1 MKAMQLKC
9 NTSLLMMALA
19 LWVMPAWGQSR
30 DTIQIDRRGKKIQVE
45 IMEDETDS
53 VPKKKITVGWDA
65 KDENKKNKAFDP
77 WKTRW
82 FLIDLGFA
90 SYLYDGDAPSVSFPG
105 SELEGPI
112 NPMEQRIWRS
122 WNVNINLFQTRLS
135 LYKNYLSL
143 TSGLGFEYYQYGLE
157 NEVQIQPRTRDVEF
171 AYTGI
176 DYDAN
181 RLRSWYMTVPLML
194 NVETNP
200 KKTSRSFRVGVGGF
214 VGLRLSTSL
223 RQKWDIFDNKTN
235 NNFNFNQFRYGFSGQ
250 IGYGPVT
257 FYGNLAVNGMFD
269 AGNTDDF
276 NVMPL
281 NVGIRVIPF

>member
-1 MKAMQLKC
+1 MNTMKQNV
-9 NTSLLMMALA
+9 NTSLLILVLA
-19 LWVMPAWGQSR
+19 LWVIPSWGQSR
-30 DTIQIDRRGKKIQVE
+30 DTIQIDRKGKKIQLEVIE
-45 IMEDETDS
+45 EETDT
-53 VPKKKITVGWDA
+53 VPKKKITVGWNP
-65 KDENKKNKAFDP
+65 KDKKKEKAFDP

-90 SYLYDGDAPSVSFPG
+90 SYLYDGDQPSVSFPD
-105 SELEGPI
+105 SDLERPI

-143 TSGLGFEYYQYGLE
+143 TSGLGFEYYQYGME
-157 NEVQIQPRTRDVEF
+157 NEVQIQARTRDVEF

-181 RLRSWYMTVPLML
+181 RLRSWYMTVPMML
-194 NVETNP
+194 NMETNP
-200 KKTSRSFRVGVGGF
+200 KRTSRSFRIGVGGF
-214 VGLRLSTSL
+214 VGLRLSTTL
-223 RQKWDIFDNKTN
+223 RQKWDIYDNRTR
-235 NNFNFNQFRYGFSGQ
+235 NNFNFNQFRYGFAGQ

-257 FYGNLAVNGMFD
+257 LYGNLAVNGMFD
-269 AGNTDDF
+269 AGNTDEF
-276 NVMPL
+276 NLMPL